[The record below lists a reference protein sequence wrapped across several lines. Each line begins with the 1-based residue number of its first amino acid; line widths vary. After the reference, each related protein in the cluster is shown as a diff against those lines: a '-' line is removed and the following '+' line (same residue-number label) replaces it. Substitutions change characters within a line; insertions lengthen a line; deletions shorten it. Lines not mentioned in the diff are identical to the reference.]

1 MIAGDRAGNRKEP
14 DSLLGEIFH
23 LVPKVERENP
33 GDEVVQKLQKNS
45 FETLKRA
52 VTLLAVSTATG
63 KADNTDCNAKE
74 TPTSLC
80 YRNNLAA

>member
-33 GDEVVQKLQKNS
+33 GNEVVQKL
-45 FETLKRA
+45 
-52 VTLLAVSTATG
+52 
-63 KADNTDCNAKE
+63 
-74 TPTSLC
+74 
-80 YRNNLAA
+80 